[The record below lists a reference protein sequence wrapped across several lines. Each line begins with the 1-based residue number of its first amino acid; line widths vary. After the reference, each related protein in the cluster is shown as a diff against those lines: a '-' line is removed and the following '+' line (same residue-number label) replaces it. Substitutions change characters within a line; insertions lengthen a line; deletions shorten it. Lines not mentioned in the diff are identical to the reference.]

1 MEVGSGWLP
10 TPAVLPE
17 IFDLYWLALV
27 PRLNR
32 IWHKYVGVGRD
43 VLLMASKLSLKNIG
57 ETQVTNDATGSP
69 SSRNVHSGETNR
81 LHRSP
86 TVVAP
91 ELSQRVQDN
100 CGGGREGCHSPA
112 TDMIEKSSDHLPGS
126 PFYAHY
132 TLKASFTLSPAMLTG
147 SKRRTLTTDDLM
159 RRQEVGPRKRL
170 KPIRDEDED
179 SLRDFD
185 GLASAEDSQSDGL
198 SAPDEGEDSE
208 DSQPEIP
215 VSNAEEDGTIPSR
228 FSSKPRQG
236 TVAKETTVS
245 PHASSPPPP
254 TFAGMGVSSSLI
266 SAMNKMSIR
275 APTEIQAACIPPLL
289 DGMYF
294 THSVPRPQ
302 R

>member
-1 MEVGSGWLP
+1 MPSEL
-10 TPAVLPE
+10 
-17 IFDLYWLALV
+17 FDLYWLALV

-32 IWHKYVGVGRD
+32 IWHKYVGVGRN
-43 VLLMASKLSLKNIG
+43 VLLIAANKLSLKNIG
-57 ETQVTNDATGSP
+57 ETQVTNDATESP
-69 SSRNVHSGETNR
+69 SSRNMHGRKTNC

-86 TVVAP
+86 TVVAL
-91 ELSQRVQDN
+91 ELSQRVRDN
-100 CGGGREGCHSPA
+100 CGGGREGRPA

-132 TLKASFTLSPAMLTG
+132 TLKASFPLLPAMLPG

-179 SLRDFD
+179 SLRNFD

-198 SAPDEGEDSE
+198 SVLDEGEDSE
-208 DSQPEIP
+208 DSQFEIP

-228 FSSKPRQG
+228 FSSKSQDA
-236 TVAKETTVS
+236 VAKETTVS

-254 TFAGMGVSSSLI
+254 TFAEMGVPSSLI

-275 APTEIQAACIPPLL
+275 TPTEIQAACIPPLL

-294 THSVPRPQ
+294 THSVTRPQ